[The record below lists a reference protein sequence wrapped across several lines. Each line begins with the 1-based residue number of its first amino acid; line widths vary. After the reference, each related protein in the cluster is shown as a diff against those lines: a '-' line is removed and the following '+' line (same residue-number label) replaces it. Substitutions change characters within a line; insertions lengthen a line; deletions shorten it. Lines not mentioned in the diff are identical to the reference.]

1 MISQGRKPL
10 PPLLKTII
18 FKINLETTFYQPNVL
33 SILLCL
39 TDVFVWFLENI
50 IDFVDKWLTL

>member
-50 IDFVDKWLTL
+50 IDFLTNG